1 MSHVNGTT
9 TSPLH
14 GDATTA
20 VGSGGTSTA
29 TPSGGFAAWPDRP
42 TAAQRTGAQHAVA
55 RLFDA
60 LAPQKPPARREGPA
74 PAIQRHRSPSGCIL
88 QAATRA
94 VTVSWF
100 PASTN
105 DTALGELQMIIWR
118 GTVSRPGSARR
129 AAGGAVVEQQETFVL
144 TPGTVGA
151 ITATTGDDWLWRGT
165 DGTGYDAQ
173 AFAARCLALLDEEAA
188 AA

>member
-1 MSHVNGTT
+1 MSDVNGTT
-9 TSPLH
+9 TSTLH
-14 GDATTA
+14 GAAGTA
-20 VGSGGTSTA
+20 VGSGGMSTV
-29 TPSGGFAAWPDRP
+29 TPPGGVAAWPDRP

-105 DTALGELQMIIWR
+105 DTALGELQLITWK

-129 AAGGAVVEQQETFVL
+129 AAGGAAVETQETFVL
-144 TPGTVGA
+144 TRGTVGA
-151 ITATTGDDWLWRGT
+151 ITGTTGDDWLWRGA
-165 DGTGYDAQ
+165 DGAAYDAQ
-173 AFAARCLALLDEEAA
+173 AFAARCHALLEEEAA
-188 AA
+188 A